1 MAFTRITHNTAR
13 DGNTYRVTAESTH
26 CTVDGQLT
34 PLAEAVA
41 VTRDGKTGQYRV
53 SCGKEWITL
62 TPEVR
67 KVDSLVKAVVEAGR
81 FGDVIREYDDDV
93 RYLVAHSSGVTKGQN
108 GWKFDGVADANV
120 GMFFG
125 DWEAKWPGKTTI
137 ADGMVSL
144 DTRGLT
150 GELNLDPDTYLLSN
164 AQRMEG
170 LDYVEGWDN
179 AAGDSAAAGGT
190 YRGGDAPWVGINR
203 QTGPPIKYTC
213 TRGII
218 RFDLSAVSGTIAAA
232 QLRLTAEV
240 ATHITDRTL
249 HVFRIDDYTSLTAA
263 QTWDLYDAPATVQLG
278 TKALTGVSG
287 GSPGTEFVTD
297 LTPGDIDITA
307 TSSMMLRHDIDVNA
321 GPGDTPTSITLRPYG
336 YNDADALKPALLLTM
351 VSGGR
356 MLRGIGG

>member
-1 MAFTRITHNTAR
+1 MTFTQISHNTAR
-13 DGNTYRVTAESTH
+13 DGNTYRVTAGSTH
-26 CTVDGQLT
+26 CTVGGKLT

-41 VTRDGKTGQYRV
+41 VTRDDKTGQYVV

-150 GELNLDPDTYLLSN
+150 GELNLDPETYPASAAN
-164 AQRMEG
+164 RFAIGAAVTWAVASGAASG
-170 LDYVEGWDN
+170 LTVN
-179 AAGDSAAAGGT
+179 MAGDAFWFMADARDPYVIERSRGTFDVSAINGT
-190 YRGGDAPWVGINR
+190 V
-203 QTGPPIKYTC
+203 
-213 TRGII
+213 
-218 RFDLSAVSGTIAAA
+218 LSVV
-232 QLRLTAEV
+232 LRLTSTTV
-240 ATHITDRTL
+240 WTPVSGYTLQIYKATGN
-249 HVFRIDDYTSLTAA
+249 YS
-263 QTWDLYDAPATVQLG
+263 
-278 TKALTGVSG
+278 ALTNDQSWDDFRNVGNQLLK
-287 GSPGTEFVTD
+287 EQ
-297 LTPGDIDITA
+297 DISAVAAEETFTLELDKAI
-307 TSSMMLRHDIDVNA
+307 IDVA
-321 GPGDTPTSITLRPYG
+321 GESAVYLYGMSSWDFDQSIPNSLRSQMRTEG
-336 YNDADALKPALLLTM
+336 TGAATDKRPALIVTM